1 MVQVFLS
8 WKICSV
14 WDKGYRVQ
22 EMDFGALGISQT
34 LRSHS
39 QCGGSWPMTGFA
51 KMSRKSWYAF
61 RMSSSEVFSLGSSK
75 ADAGGVGCFA
85 SNMRAFSCSFNIL
98 AAAFWAT
105 RTSSRGKVVEVL
117 GLLSSS
123 FSTKAFSK
131 REN

>member
-22 EMDFGALGISQT
+22 EMDFGALGISWT

-39 QCGGSWPMTGFA
+39 WCRGSWPMTGFA

-61 RMSSSEVFSLGSSK
+61 RMSSSEVFSLGSS
-75 ADAGGVGCFA
+75 DVGVGGIGCFA
-85 SNMRAFSCSFNIL
+85 LNIRA
-98 AAAFWAT
+98 
-105 RTSSRGKVVEVL
+105 
-117 GLLSSS
+117 LSSS
-123 FSTKAFSK
+123 FVILVVAF
-131 REN
+131 